1 LSGSLGRVW
10 LVAAAVAGGTVHGC
24 AHEAPRPLV
33 MGAIAALGAVAG
45 LRRSGTAR
53 AAGLAAVAFS
63 LGSVGSSPRC
73 DATTALEVMARR
85 LPACWVRASVLEPAG
100 GLGTLATIHQLG
112 CAGYPPVE
120 SPGVAVMDGTVA
132 HPGVAFAG
140 RGRLVPLGTDVFDR
154 ARRRAGA
161 HASLE
166 LVRSTTTPPRGLHA
180 LAFAI
185 RRSLVRAVGDLDPRR
200 AGLLRGLAV
209 GDVTAIDDDTEVALR
224 RAGLSHLLAV
234 SGSNVA
240 IVLGAVGATTAF
252 LGARLR
258 MAGAAGA
265 LGLYVL
271 IVGPDPSVL
280 RAAAM
285 GAIGLAALAVG
296 SRAEPLQ
303 ALGLALTALLALR
316 PGLVFAVGLHLSVAA
331 TAGIVVWGPPLSRR
345 WSRRL
350 PHAAAVGLAA
360 TVAAQAAVAPILVM
374 TFGELSIAGLP
385 ANALAL
391 VAVPPATICALAAGV
406 AGALYPPGGE
416 VLARAA
422 EPFAA
427 WILWVGD
434 TFGRAGWATASLPS
448 WSGAAMGIAAA
459 IGVAVALRS
468 ASPGGRDWVGG
479 SAEESRTVLR

>member
-1 LSGSLGRVW
+1 MSRPLGRVW

-24 AHEAPRPLV
+24 THQVPRPLG
-33 MGAIAALGAVAG
+33 MGVIATLAAAAC
-45 LRRSGTAR
+45 LRRSGSVR
-53 AAGLAAVAFS
+53 AAGLAALAFS
-63 LGSVGSSPRC
+63 LGSLGSGPRC
-73 DATTALEVMARR
+73 DAVTALEVVSRS
-85 LPACWVRASVLEPAG
+85 LPTCGVRASVLEPAG
-100 GLGTLATIHQLG
+100 GLGTLVTIHQLA

-120 SPGVAVMDGTVA
+120 SPGVAVIDGDVA
-132 HPGVAFAG
+132 HPGAALEGAG
-140 RGRLVPLGTDVFDR
+140 RLSPLGTDAFDR

-166 LVRSTTTPPRGLHA
+166 LARATTAPPRGLHA
-180 LAFAI
+180 LASRI
-185 RRSLVRAVGDLDPRR
+185 RRSLVRAVGDLNPRR
-200 AGLLRGLAV
+200 AALLRGLAV
-209 GDVTAIDDDTEVALR
+209 GDVTAIDDDTELTLR

-240 IVLGAVGATTAF
+240 IVLGAAGAATAF

-258 MAGAAGA
+258 IAGAAGA
-265 LGLYVL
+265 LALYVL

-285 GAIGLAALAVG
+285 GAIALAALALG

-303 ALGLALTALLALR
+303 ALGLAVIALLALR

-331 TAGIVVWGPPLSRR
+331 TAGIVVWAPPLSRR

-350 PHAAAVGLAA
+350 PPAAAVGLAA
-360 TVAAQAAVAPILVM
+360 TVSAQAAVAPILVM

-391 VAVPPATICALAAGV
+391 GAVPPATICALGAGA

-416 VLARAA
+416 LLARAA

-434 TFGRAGWATASLPS
+434 SFGRAGWAILSLPS
-448 WSGAAMGIAAA
+448 WSGAAMGVAAA
-459 IGVAVALRS
+459 TGVAVALRS
-468 ASPGGRDWVGG
+468 GSPRPPPGGGG
-479 SAEESRTVLR
+479 SAESTPVLR

>member
-1 LSGSLGRVW
+1 VI
-10 LVAAAVAGGTVHGC
+10 
-24 AHEAPRPLV
+24 
-33 MGAIAALGAVAG
+33 GAIAALAAAAG
-45 LRRSGTAR
+45 LRRSGGVR
-53 AAGLAAVAFS
+53 AAGLAAVAFA
-63 LGSVGSSPRC
+63 LASVGSSPRC
-73 DATTALEVMARR
+73 EATTALEIMARK
-85 LPACWVRASVLEPAG
+85 LPSCQVRASVLEPAG
-100 GLGTLATIHQLG
+100 GLGTLATIHRLA

-120 SPGVAVMDGTVA
+120 RPGVAVLDGAVA
-132 HPGVAFAG
+132 HPGAVIAG
-140 RGRLVPLGTDVFDR
+140 RGRLTPLGTDGFDR

-166 LVRSTTTPPRGLHA
+166 LVRSTTAPPRGLHG

-185 RRSLVRAVGDLDPRR
+185 RRSLVRAVGDLDSRR

-209 GDVTAIDDDTEVALR
+209 GDVTAIDDGTELALR

-240 IVLGAVGATTAF
+240 VVLGAVGATTAF

-258 MAGAAGA
+258 VAGAAGA

-285 GAIGLAALAVG
+285 GAIGLAALAAG
-296 SRAEPLQ
+296 SRSEPLH
-303 ALGLALTALLALR
+303 ALGLAITVLLALR

-331 TAGIVVWGPPLSRR
+331 TAGIVMWGPPLSRR
-345 WSRRL
+345 WCRRL
-350 PHAAAVGLAA
+350 PRAAAVGLAA

-406 AGALYPPGGE
+406 AGALFPPGGE

-448 WSGAAMGIAAA
+448 WSGAAMGVAVA
-459 IGVAVALRS
+459 IGMAVALRS
-468 ASPGGRDWVGG
+468 ASPGGGD
-479 SAEESRTVLR
+479 